1 MSRLNDEDQHSFG
14 KATAVLT
21 GIVGAAAFHSL
32 GGAKAIAKGVPK
44 ITRFA
49 SKLMDDMAEMKLKD
63 FDAEGIG
70 RFYKKHIADDNSTWK
85 SLKNLSDE
93 KIKLEVTGQKPVA
106 AILNMLEI
114 QANSKDAM
122 RKIFNANY
130 ADEIVGKLDK
140 KYKILNDEFKDKLDD
155 LTRHVIEKDDLT
167 LFTDEDGVVTKN
179 SDLIKEFIDPDKFQ
193 LGEQEDDF
201 FKDLI
206 GTIEN
211 KENAFKEFVDAHT
224 NEDGTLDFVNNIKE
238 QLTGKSF
245 AEAFKVSGDESL
257 IDNTIKQGRGL
268 TFGDYVDNLD
278 KFDDQIINLGGDNYI
293 SLKDEIKKFVEENE
307 EIRDIL
313 IDAKNLKIDK
323 SGDIIDFQEVDNLR
337 KGFLE
342 KLAGTLPGKLA
353 KVTDFLSLEEAGAIN
368 FFQKG
373 KVNPLANNDG
383 TNKGKDNIIQILNKY
398 YKIDKNNNLSHMSEL
413 DEMYSR
419 SNKHGTVPRMF
430 GKMFGT
436 ESEYEAVNKF
446 TKKLDIGTTT
456 ERTILDDLSKEGGII
471 GKYARSV
478 TGVERYNVIDKML
491 DASIAESDAIAYRK
505 NLKNV
510 NQIFS
515 HIAKAPNM
523 KTLAKM
529 ENVVTNDMSRDIL
542 QALMTND
549 QEEMVSTLSKYS
561 KQLRNKDLKSLIK
574 TGASNRENAAR
585 MLSIKSD
592 RITDAK
598 NIMKYKDMVKREAFK
613 EVLIAETINEVSGSV
628 NHNSM
633 LIKLRQAGISGS
645 SYENAKNL
653 GHWATLQMKGKLF
666 NNDAKEKGLEA
677 IKEANNDVL
686 ELLTAIRKKD
696 TIPVNAEYIKD
707 FRSTVDKIKE
717 NYNELTTRTTERN
730 IKAKKIRAQAT
741 NDMMMMRK
749 AYTPSNYAKDMIK
762 DMNDATKMK
771 AHTKK
776 FGMQFI
782 AGKDNPEYVTSYTML
797 PYFFTQRL
805 TEPFAN
811 FGLSFS
817 SKNMKSTPDMWK
829 TIMMKRVLPAA
840 AGITA
845 FNYLNYE
852 AKNLTGTSITGAMA
866 QGIANVDLG
875 LRKIADITGAGKLLE
890 AERKL
895 NPITQYWL
903 GEDYQNSAERKDYYE
918 NGYDAV
924 RKGRWWAFG
933 SASEFRGSKIAYY
946 QPNFV
951 KRANSD
957 WKDIGIYGS
966 SKEKWKHSWIPTP
979 RHPFAPIRRALD
991 PYWLERKNYND
1002 RPYLETAP
1010 LFSTGTPWGAVLN
1023 PTVGQIVKPIRK
1035 MHRNETRRGLV
1046 DPRTLIQERNE
1057 RLKAKAQDKQH
1068 GNLIQ
1073 ISKDGISNVSYTPS
1087 ALADP
1092 NKAMITLRAGNG
1104 RVQSIDYNGLDYPEG
1119 VEHISEGEISVE
1131 NSAGNNGAFYIGRNA
1146 SAEPETGLIEAFE
1159 TTKLGSMI
1167 SNGVRKFISPVETLR
1182 ATNEEIKSK
1191 AAASDGTVIKQAN
1204 LAKMP
1209 FRQATQRMTTKQEE
1223 ADLLLTTSK
1232 HDFINDTLFS
1242 AKQLSGIYGF
1252 LGGLIYSDD
1261 KKKVRPESAEKMSSF
1276 KRSFWDANIGGLG
1289 GGIMEISRRF
1299 FPHDDHSWTDINPIR
1314 NTMPEWMPTRFQTG
1328 DPYTKVPKGEMRLP
1342 GKGYESIH
1350 KLRPDEYGRYGAL
1363 DRMRILGDIAPWSEE
1378 YKLWRD
1384 IASKTVTD
1392 EKGKKE
1398 IQDIKKRVEKQ
1409 SRSHEFYNYKF
1420 LGNSTEIDTETIESV
1435 EGTKITTTSGK
1446 QYNMAGVKLG
1456 KNADISLHLAD
1467 GMRIQVEHLKKDK
1480 GANGSISAAIYV
1492 NGENINQKLVNSGEA
1507 KSDTSTAMG
1516 AIALTGQFS
1525 QFYGAAMEAIAH
1537 APIPFVHN
1545 KLMKIDTPLES
1556 YKNERVYG
1564 TPYSTWDHPI
1574 KGFIMPSFQKDWAR
1588 GPVGQGIALGAWVL
1602 AEQTWKNAGKTSE
1615 ALKKVGIN
1623 LSETGVNRLAS
1634 TIFNV
1639 ANPGAFAGSMMAA
1652 IPTGLM
1658 GNSEGIKG
1666 LFSSAIFGAGVKPGV
1681 GRNGARLG
1689 ATAMIAGYGLTRS
1702 DKPIESTAIFTLA
1715 GMALSKQLNHKAFN
1729 TKQGAIAG
1737 ATTGLL
1743 ISAIRNPRFNKD
1755 KMFGKYTPESTKKRW
1770 DIDEYYDRLEYIKY
1784 QGLYEKAARKARIW
1798 EGTNIKKI
1806 VNANEYQR
1814 KINKKKIE
1822 KLNNRLDKVSNSKLE
1837 DNRKAEIIQK
1847 INQQKYKLSTS
1858 EQTFRAGKYTKAA
1871 IAYKQAAESTIYGLK
1886 EDATSQ
1892 QVLRAI
1898 PKGDKD
1904 FFMEFAKEKNKK
1916 KQDEILKYVSP
1927 YQRRALQ
1934 IAWGRKKIDKVED
1947 NNDYFKDHF
1956 MPGVFWAGWSPQV
1969 DMEHVKMKT
1978 IENEGMLLSD
1988 FGIYESQSKE
1998 PSAIMAPTVGR
2009 FDSANTSG
2017 LGLQA
2022 RLQSALNGAGLIGV
2036 KVSVSPTSANG
2047 IEVMAN
2053 ITNAAKITEYKVREG
2068 INKVVGTRLFY

>member
-1 MSRLNDEDQHSFG
+1 MSRLNDEDQHSLG

-21 GIVGAAAFHSL
+21 GIVGAAAFHRL
-32 GGAKAIAKGVPK
+32 GGVKAIAKGVPK
-44 ITRFA
+44 LTRFA
-49 SKLMDDMAEMKLKD
+49 SKLTDDLAEMKLKD
-63 FDAEGIG
+63 YDAEGISKL
-70 RFYKKHIADDNSTWK
+70 YKKHIADDNSTWK
-85 SLKNLSDE
+85 ALRNLSDE
-93 KIKLEVTGQKPVA
+93 KIKLNTTGNN
-106 AILNMLEI
+106 AISAIVKLKEL
-114 QANSKDAM
+114 QANSKNAI
-122 RKIFNANY
+122 RKIFNSDY
-130 ADEIVGKLDK
+130 ADEIVDK
-140 KYKILNDEFKDKLDD
+140 LNDKYEIVDDKFRNKLDD
-155 LTRHVIEKDDLT
+155 LTRHVIERDDLT
-167 LFTDEDGVVTKN
+167 LFTDENGVVRLN
-179 SDLIKEFIDPDKFQ
+179 DDLINSFIDSGEFE
-193 LGEQEDDF
+193 LGEAKDEF

-206 GTIEN
+206 GAIEN
-211 KENAFKEFVDAHT
+211 KNNAFNEYIDSHT
-224 NEDGTLDFVNNIKE
+224 NEDGTLDFIKNITD
-238 QLTGKSF
+238 QFTGKNL
-245 AEAFKVSGDESL
+245 AETYGVAGEES
-257 IDNTIKQGRGL
+257 IVDNAIKNSRSL

-278 KFDDQIINLGGDNYI
+278 KFDDQVINLGGDNYI

-307 EIRDIL
+307 EVRQVL
-313 IDAKNLKIDK
+313 IDAKNLKID
-323 SGDIIDFQEVDNLR
+323 GNNEIINFQETDDLR
-337 KGFLE
+337 KNFLE

-353 KVTDFLSLEEAGAIN
+353 KVTDFLSLEEPGVVN
-368 FFQKG
+368 YFQKG

-383 TNKGKDNIIQILNKY
+383 TSKGKDNIVQILNKY
-398 YKIDKNNNLSHMSEL
+398 YKVDKNNNLSHISEL
-413 DEMYSR
+413 DNMYSR
-419 SNKHGTVPRMF
+419 SNKHGTVPRMTN
-430 GKMFGT
+430 KMFGT
-436 ESEYEAVNKF
+436 ESEYEAINKIA
-446 TKKLDIGTTT
+446 KILDIGTTT
-456 ERTILDDLSKEGGII
+456 ERTILDDLSKEDGIV

-491 DASIAESDAIAYRK
+491 DTSLAESDAIAYRK

-515 HIAKAPNM
+515 HIVKAPNM

-529 ENVVTNDMSRDIL
+529 ENVVSNDMSKDIL
-542 QALMTND
+542 QALITDD

-561 KQLRNKDLKSLIK
+561 KQFRNKDLKSLIK
-574 TGASNRENAAR
+574 TGTSNRESAAQ

-598 NIMKYKDMVKREAFK
+598 NIMKYKDLIKREAFK
-613 EVLIAETINEVSGSV
+613 EVLISETINETTGSI
-628 NHNSM
+628 NHNRI
-633 LIKLRQAGISGS
+633 LIKLRQAGVTES

-653 GHWATLQMKGKLF
+653 GHWATFQMKGKLF
-666 NNDAKEKGLEA
+666 NEDAKEKGLQA
-677 IKEANNDVL
+677 IKEANSDVI
-686 ELLTAIRKKD
+686 ELLTAIRKRD
-696 TIPVNAEYIKD
+696 TIPTNAEYIKD
-707 FRSTVDKIKE
+707 FRSSIDKIKE
-717 NYNELTTRTTERN
+717 NYSELTIRTTERN
-730 IKAKKIRAQAT
+730 VKAKKIRAQAT
-741 NDMMMMRK
+741 NDMMIMRK
-749 AYTPSNYAKDMIK
+749 AYTPSSYVKDMIK
-762 DMNDATKMK
+762 DINDGTKIK
-771 AHTKK
+771 ANSKK
-776 FGMQFI
+776 FFMQFI
-782 AGKDNPEYVTSYTML
+782 AGKDNPEFITSYTMI

-805 TEPFAN
+805 TEPFAK

-829 TIMMKRVLPAA
+829 AIMMKRVLPTA

-845 FNYLNYE
+845 FSYLNYE

-875 LRKIADITGAGKLLE
+875 LRKVADITGVGKLLE

-895 NPITQYWL
+895 NPISQYWL

-933 SASEFRGSKIAYY
+933 SASEFRGGKIIYF

-991 PYWLERKNYND
+991 PYWLEKKNYND

-1010 LFSTGTPWGAVLN
+1010 LFSTGTPWGAILN
-1023 PTVGQIVKPIRK
+1023 PTVGEMIKPVRK

-1057 RLKAKAQDKQH
+1057 RLKAKAQDKKH
-1068 GNLIQ
+1068 TNLVQ
-1073 ISKDGISNVSYTPS
+1073 ISRDGVSNISYTSS

-1092 NKAMITLRAGNG
+1092 NKAMVTLRAGNG
-1104 RVQSIDYNGLDYPEG
+1104 RIQSVDYNGLDYAEN
-1119 VEHISEGEISVE
+1119 VEHISEGGMPYEY
-1131 NSAGNNGAFYIGRNA
+1131 SAGNNGDLFIGGNG
-1146 SAEPETGLIEAFE
+1146 SDNSKYGLVEAFE
-1159 TTKLGSMI
+1159 TTALGSMI
-1167 SNGVRKFISPVETLR
+1167 SNGIRKFISPIETLR
-1182 ATNEEIKSK
+1182 ATNEGIKSK
-1191 AAASDGTVIKQAN
+1191 AVADGTIIQQTN

-1209 FRQATQRMTTKQEE
+1209 FRQATQRITTRQEE

-1232 HDFINDTLFS
+1232 HDFINDALFS

-1252 LGGLIYSDD
+1252 FGGLLYKDD
-1261 KKKVRPESAEKMSSF
+1261 EKKVRAENAEKMSSF
-1276 KRSFWDANIGGLG
+1276 KRTFWDANVGGLG
-1289 GGIMEISRRF
+1289 GGIMEIARRF
-1299 FPHDDHSWTDINPIR
+1299 FPHDDHAWTDINPIR
-1314 NTMPEWMPTRFQTG
+1314 NTMPEWMPVRFQTG

-1350 KLRPDEYGRYGAL
+1350 KLRSDEYGRYGAL

-1384 IASKTVTD
+1384 IASKSVTD

-1420 LGNSTEIDTETIESV
+1420 LGNPTEINNETIESV

-1446 QYNMAGVKLG
+1446 QYNMAGIKLG
-1456 KNADISLHLAD
+1456 KGADISSHLAA

-1480 GANGSISAAIYV
+1480 GIEGSISAAIYV
-1492 NGENINQKLVNSGEA
+1492 NGENINQRLVNSGEA
-1507 KSDTSTAMG
+1507 KGDTSTAMG
-1516 AIALTGQFS
+1516 AKALTGQFS
-1525 QFYGAAMEAIAH
+1525 QFYGATMEAIAH
-1537 APIPFVHN
+1537 APIPFVHS
-1545 KLMKIDTPLES
+1545 KIMKIDTPLES

-1602 AEQTWKNAGKTSE
+1602 AEQTWKNSSKTSE
-1615 ALKKVGIN
+1615 ALKKIGIN

-1634 TIFNV
+1634 TIFNI

-1666 LFSSAIFGAGVKPGV
+1666 LFSSAIFGAGVKPGA
-1681 GRNGARLG
+1681 GRVGARLG
-1689 ATAMIAGYGLTRS
+1689 ATAMIAGYGITRS
-1702 DKPIESTAIFTLA
+1702 DKPLQSTAIFSLA
-1715 GMALSKQLNHKAFN
+1715 GVALSKQLNHKAFN

-1737 ATTGLL
+1737 AATGLL
-1743 ISAIRNPRFNKD
+1743 ISAIRNPKFDKD
-1755 KMFGKYTPESTKKRW
+1755 KMFGKYTPKSTQKRW

-1784 QGLYEKAARKARIW
+1784 QGLYQKAARKARIW
-1798 EGTNIKKI
+1798 EGTNIKRI
-1806 VNANEYQR
+1806 INANEYKRQ
-1814 KINKKKIE
+1814 INKKKIE
-1822 KLNNRLDKVSNSKLE
+1822 KLNNRLNKVSNSKLE
-1837 DNRKAEIIQK
+1837 DNRKAEIIEK
-1847 INQQKYKLSTS
+1847 INQQKYILSIS
-1858 EQTFRAGKYTKAA
+1858 EQTLRAGKYTKAA
-1871 IAYKQAAESTIYGLK
+1871 IAYKQAADSTIYGLK

-1934 IAWGRKKIDKVED
+1934 IAWGRKKIDKVES
-1947 NNDYFKDHF
+1947 NEDYFKNHF
-1956 MPGVFWAGWSPQV
+1956 MPGVFWAGWNPQV

-1998 PSAIMAPTVGR
+1998 PSAVMAPTVGQ
-2009 FDSANTSG
+2009 FDNANTSG

-2022 RLQSALNGAGLIGV
+2022 RLQGALNGTGLMGV

-2047 IEVMAN
+2047 IEVIAN
-2053 ITNAAKITEYKVREG
+2053 ITNAAKITEYKIRDG